1 MVLVENPVPYRV
13 VVFIDGSNLYKT
25 LKEIGLIGKIKYD
38 QFVRDILAGFN
49 KKVVLRR
56 VYFYSAMPDARR
68 EPKNYGKTQS
78 FLDMLRSWD
87 LWEVKLGRLRYSSEG
102 FPREKGVDVK
112 LVTDMIEGA
121 VNDLYDIAVLVSG
134 DADFS
139 YCFSLIK
146 RLEKQVAVVKLPHN
160 FSYQLSQ
167 EADYTIKFPY
177 EVYE

>member
-1 MVLVENPVPYRV
+1 MVLVENSTPYRV
-13 VVFIDGSNLYKT
+13 EVFIGGSNLYKT
-25 LKEIGLIGKIKYD
+25 LKEMDLIGKIDYD
-38 QFVRDILAGFN
+38 QLVKDILEKFE

-56 VYFYSAMPDARR
+56 VYFYSAMPDMER
-68 EPKNYGKTQS
+68 EPENFKKTQR
-78 FLDMLRSWD
+78 FLDMLRKWD

-146 RLEKQVAVVKLPHN
+146 RLGKQIAVVKLPHN